1 MRLRYVLHMCDIV
14 LLICMDNYL
23 VELVAST
30 FAQALIYTH
39 FLCIRPVNALEILR
53 KCVVSHEPSL
63 LEPATNIKNASAG
76 SYLRA
81 CMLCLVD
88 KATGLEF
95 RIWEWTMFL
104 DILVQGSKCIIWPIK
119 L

>member
-1 MRLRYVLHMCDIV
+1 MRFRLVLHMCDIV
-14 LLICMDNYL
+14 LLICMDSYL
-23 VELVAST
+23 CELVAST
-30 FAQALIYTH
+30 ITQAFIHTH
-39 FLCIRPVNALEILR
+39 LLCIRPVKALEILR
-53 KCVVSHEPSL
+53 KCVDSNEPSL
-63 LEPATNIKNASAG
+63 LEPATNIKNSSAG
-76 SYLRA
+76 SYQYV

-88 KATGLEF
+88 KASGLEF